1 MSARTAVAALL
12 LLAACFSRPE
22 SERFSGAEAQ
32 GDTPQQGTPQ
42 RVISLIPS
50 ATETILALG
59 AGDRLI
65 ARTDFDLDPRLAHLP
80 SVGQGLTPSL
90 EQLTLL
96 QPDFVVGWPDN
107 AARSVIGRL
116 GEMGVA
122 VYTPKV
128 QTLRHVHTTTREL
141 GERLGLSAAA
151 DSLVAAIE
159 RDLGAIQAAVEGRA
173 RPSVFYVVWYDP
185 PTTAS
190 TGTYIDELITI
201 AGGRNTFA
209 DAPGLWPQV
218 SMEEVVRRQPD
229 IVLLSQT
236 EDNSVDV
243 ERLTTA
249 VGWRE
254 LHAVRAGRVQTVD
267 ANLYNRPGPR
277 VTEAARRLA
286 RILHPDALRG
296 SAMP

>member
-1 MSARTAVAALL
+1 MSARAALAALL
-12 LLAACFSRPE
+12 VLAACSGPPASDRP
-22 SERFSGAEAQ
+22 GTAAA
-32 GDTPQQGTPQ
+32 GGHTQQETTPQ
-42 RVISLIPS
+42 RIVSLIPS

-59 AGDRLI
+59 AGDRLV

-96 QPDFVVGWPDN
+96 QPDLVIGWPDN
-107 AARSVIGRL
+107 TSRSVIARL

-128 QTLRHVHTTTREL
+128 QTLRQVYTTTREL
-141 GERLGLSAAA
+141 GELLGLSAAA
-151 DSLVAAIE
+151 DSLVADIE
-159 RDLGAIQAAVEGRA
+159 GELAAVQAAVEGRE

-201 AGGRNTFA
+201 AGGRNLFP

-229 IVLLSQT
+229 IVLLSES
-236 EDNSVDV
+236 EDNPVDV
-243 ERLTTA
+243 EMLRAA

-254 LHAVRAGRVQTVD
+254 LRAVREGRVQTVD

-286 RILHPDALRG
+286 KILHPDALRG

>member
-1 MSARTAVAALL
+1 MSARAAVAALL
-12 LLAACFSRPE
+12 VLAACSGQPASDRP
-22 SERFSGAEAQ
+22 GAAAA
-32 GDTPQQGTPQ
+32 GSDTLQQTTPQ
-42 RVISLIPS
+42 RIVSLIPS

-59 AGDRLI
+59 AGDRLV

-96 QPDFVVGWPDN
+96 QPDLVVGWPDN
-107 AARSVIGRL
+107 PSRSVINRL

-128 QTLRHVHTTTREL
+128 QTLRQVYTTTREL

-159 RDLGAIQAAVEGRA
+159 RDLAAVQAAVEGRR

-201 AGGRNTFA
+201 AGGRNIFA

-229 IVLLSQT
+229 IVLLS
-236 EDNSVDV
+236 ESDDNPVNV
-243 ERLTTA
+243 ERLTAA

-254 LHAVRAGRVQTVD
+254 LRAVREGRVQTVD
-267 ANLYNRPGPR
+267 ANLYNRPGPQ

-286 RILHPDALRG
+286 SILHPTALRG

>member
-1 MSARTAVAALL
+1 
-12 LLAACFSRPE
+12 
-22 SERFSGAEAQ
+22 
-32 GDTPQQGTPQ
+32 
-42 RVISLIPS
+42 
-50 ATETILALG
+50 
-59 AGDRLI
+59 
-65 ARTDFDLDPRLAHLP
+65 
-80 SVGQGLTPSL
+80 
-90 EQLTLL
+90 
-96 QPDFVVGWPDN
+96 
-107 AARSVIGRL
+107 
-116 GEMGVA
+116 MGVA

-128 QTLRHVHTTTREL
+128 QTLRQVYTTTREL
-141 GERLGLSAAA
+141 GELLGLSRVA

-159 RDLGAIQAAVEGRA
+159 GELSAVRATVEGRP

-201 AGGRNTFA
+201 AGGRNLFA

-229 IVLLSQT
+229 IVLLS
-236 EDNSVDV
+236 ENADNPVDV
-243 ERLTTA
+243 KMLRAA

-254 LHAVRAGRVQTVD
+254 LRAVREGRVQTVD

-286 RILHPDALRG
+286 KILHPDAMPG